1 MLGIHFFQKFVKQV
15 EDRDLIAVSR
25 QKFLIVVHFM
35 AAIFSQSDAYYL
47 ILIIDVTY
55 HNTEVVWTKFINV
68 STPET

>member
-15 EDRDLIAVSR
+15 EDRDLIDVSR

-35 AAIFSQSDAYYL
+35 AAIFSKSYPYDL
-47 ILIIDVTY
+47 ILIIDVTD

-68 STPET
+68 NTPET